1 MIHNRQRSDEK
12 TKSPDCISPDR
23 RELRCSGQ
31 AVEKDARPESTCW
44 DSRAPGE
51 RVVESGWMQLPPAR
65 HRRVVKVEEMNTG
78 FLVLLLPHLGKTGPV
93 MCRPQEHSRE
103 GGAAQSCW

>member
-1 MIHNRQRSDEK
+1 MIHNRQSSDER
-12 TKSPDCISPDR
+12 TESPDCISPDR
-23 RELRCSGQ
+23 REQRCSGQ

-51 RVVESGWMQLPPAR
+51 WVVESGWTQLPPAR

-78 FLVLLLPHLGKTGPV
+78 FLVLLLPHLGKMGPV
-93 MCRPQEHSRE
+93 MCRPREHSRE
-103 GGAAQSCW
+103 GGATQSCW